1 MILLAFLVCLCYN
14 MCVFESGIS
23 LLKKNII
30 KRGTNEMSSLRERR
44 IREREQ
50 IYRECGSRIDQL
62 SLQAAQEIESKYK
75 ELYGENWRN
84 TLPLEKI
91 SLIEDNLKNEKMNA
105 VASIQAY
112 FYALKSSSSSEEVSF
127 RR

>member
-1 MILLAFLVCLCYN
+1 
-14 MCVFESGIS
+14 
-23 LLKKNII
+23 
-30 KRGTNEMSSLRERR
+30 MSSLRERR

-62 SLQAAQEIESKYK
+62 SLQAAQEIEAKYK

-84 TLPLEKI
+84 TLPSEKI
-91 SLIEDNLKNEKMNA
+91 SLIEDSLKNEKMNA
-105 VASIQAY
+105 VANIQAY
-112 FYALKSSSSSEEVSF
+112 FYALKSSSSSEEVTF

>member
-1 MILLAFLVCLCYN
+1 
-14 MCVFESGIS
+14 
-23 LLKKNII
+23 
-30 KRGTNEMSSLRERR
+30 MSSLRERR

-62 SLQAAQEIESKYK
+62 SLQAAQDIEKRYK

-84 TLPLEKI
+84 SLPSEKI
-91 SLIEDNLKNEKMNA
+91 SLIEESLKNEKMAA
-105 VASIQAY
+105 VSNIQAY
-112 FYALKSSSSSEEVSF
+112 FYALKSTSSSEEVSF

>member
-1 MILLAFLVCLCYN
+1 
-14 MCVFESGIS
+14 
-23 LLKKNII
+23 
-30 KRGTNEMSSLRERR
+30 MSSLRERR

-62 SLQAAQEIESKYK
+62 SLQAAQDIEKRYK

-84 TLPLEKI
+84 ALPLESVSIVEEK
-91 SLIEDNLKNEKMNA
+91 LRNEKMAA
-105 VASIQAY
+105 VANIQAY
-112 FYALKSSSSSEEVSF
+112 FYALKSNTSSEEVSF